1 MHLTTYLHFLR
12 TTEETLGDSYRTVSD
27 GHGADSDVHWTT
39 ARFARQCTAH
49 AQALA
54 PVLDRYAPAEEPA
67 PERLHVQGLASVRNG
82 PAGLLRDLQDL
93 YQLTNL
99 VDITWTL
106 IRQAASAVRDRDL
119 IDLTHQCGQETTAQ
133 LDWTRMRMKVAAPQ
147 TLIVAT

>member
-1 MHLTTYLHFLR
+1 MHLVTYLHFLHA
-12 TTEETLGDSYRTVSD
+12 TEETLSTSYRTVSD
-27 GHGADSDVHWTT
+27 GHVADGDVHWTT

-54 PVLDRYAPAEEPA
+54 PVLERCGPADEPA
-67 PERLHVQGLASVRNG
+67 PDRLHAQGMTSTRDG
-82 PAGLLRDLQDL
+82 PAGLLRDLLDL

-106 IRQAASAVRDRDL
+106 VRQAASAIRDRDL
-119 IDLTHQCGQETTAQ
+119 IHLTQQYGEETKDQ
-133 LDWTRMRMKVAAPQ
+133 LDWLRMRMKAAAPQ